1 MPNWIKKDWINI
13 KKLYSKLFISLLTSM
28 WLYKLLCYYI
38 KFRENLK
45 PKIDFIRVRQK
56 EQFIISLL
64 KKEVYAWWKWPSRK
78 LKKILAYFF
87 CAFFIF
93 PQYVNIDQ
101 AIHLLEINTIALNEQ
116 GKKIR
121 MFLYVK
127 LLKHFTERFH
137 RA

>member
-1 MPNWIKKDWINI
+1 MLD
-13 KKLYSKLFISLLTSM
+13 
-28 WLYKLLCYYI
+28 
-38 KFRENLK
+38 ENDLA
-45 PKIDFIRVRQK
+45 
-56 EQFIISLL
+56 ESL
-64 KKEVYAWWKWPSRK
+64 KKN
-78 LKKILAYFF
+78 LAYFF

-101 AIHLLEINTIALNEQ
+101 AIHFLEINTIALNEQ